1 VLARYG
7 GRLVKL
13 TGDGALVEFASAVD
27 ALGAAIEFQQAMA
40 EANQDQPEDARIV
53 FRIGLHVGDLI
64 VEGDDLYGD
73 GVNVAAR
80 LEAEAPAG
88 GILVSRTVHEA
99 VSGRLKAT
107 FDDLGSLAL
116 KNIERPV
123 QAFRVKWDATD
134 WKVSAT
140 VPPAPLVGPAA
151 LVADAPLTLPDKPS
165 IAVLPFQNMS
175 GDPEQEYFVDGL
187 VEDIITAL
195 SRIRWLFV
203 IARNSSF
210 TYKGQAVDVK
220 RVGREL
226 GVRYVLEGSVRKAG
240 TKLRISGQLIDTLTG
255 AHLWADRFDGLME
268 DVFDLQDKIA
278 ISVAGVIEPALEA
291 AEISRTAERR
301 VSDFTAYDLYLR
313 ALPHA
318 FTWEKSRILQALDLL
333 AQAVKRDVHYGPA
346 LVLAAF
352 CHQELDIND
361 WVDDAEAN
369 RQCGIALARRGLQV
383 AGEHAG
389 VLAAGAFVLGF
400 FGEEIDAV
408 VPLIDRALALNPSFA
423 RGWNMSGWAR
433 LWLGQPDIA
442 IEHYQTALRLNPRDR
457 KAFPP
462 NGIGIAHFFNRRFD
476 DAIGS
481 LLTMVQENPNWATPY
496 RFLAASYGH
505 VGRVEEARNIVARL
519 RAITPMIVPNRVF
532 AFRNPQHRELYLS
545 GLRLAVGESA

>member
-1 VLARYG
+1 
-7 GRLVKL
+7 
-13 TGDGALVEFASAVD
+13 
-27 ALGAAIEFQQAMA
+27 
-40 EANQDQPEDARIV
+40 
-53 FRIGLHVGDLI
+53 
-64 VEGDDLYGD
+64 
-73 GVNVAAR
+73 
-80 LEAEAPAG
+80 
-88 GILVSRTVHEA
+88 
-99 VSGRLKAT
+99 
-107 FDDLGSLAL
+107 
-116 KNIERPV
+116 
-123 QAFRVKWDATD
+123 
-134 WKVSAT
+134 
-140 VPPAPLVGPAA
+140 
-151 LVADAPLTLPDKPS
+151 
-165 IAVLPFQNMS
+165 
-175 GDPEQEYFVDGL
+175 
-187 VEDIITAL
+187 
-195 SRIRWLFV
+195 
-203 IARNSSF
+203 
-210 TYKGQAVDVK
+210 
-220 RVGREL
+220 
-226 GVRYVLEGSVRKAG
+226 
-240 TKLRISGQLIDTLTG
+240 
-255 AHLWADRFDGLME
+255 
-268 DVFDLQDKIA
+268 
-278 ISVAGVIEPALEA
+278 
-291 AEISRTAERR
+291 
-301 VSDFTAYDLYLR
+301 LR

-519 RAITPMIVPNRVF
+519 RAITPMIAPNRVF